1 MKNFQEKSIPLYY
14 QLELIL
20 RTQIRSGDYKPGQAL
35 PTEDKLTKSYG
46 VSRITVR
53 KALSAL
59 EQDGLILKKTGRG
72 SYVSCKIKIL
82 EPMKL
87 SGTIDDIMG
96 MGIKTRVKTL
106 LFDIMASTPHVAEKL
121 AVEPG
126 TPVCRIERL
135 RFVARHPFSHTITYI
150 PNDLGILISKEE
162 LNASPLLH
170 LLEAK
175 HNLKITHG
183 SQTID
188 ATLADSQIA
197 SLLRVSA
204 CAPLLR
210 IKRIVYDVTKRPIE
224 YITILYRSD
233 LYNYTVELVRKESK
247 SHSKW
252 NHSPGTLLPGSIN
265 R

>member
-1 MKNFQEKSIPLYY
+1 MNHFQDKSIPLYY
-14 QLELIL
+14 QLENIL
-20 RTQIRSGDYKPGQAL
+20 RGQIRSGDYKPGQAL
-35 PTEDKLTKSYG
+35 PTEDQLTKSYG

-53 KALSAL
+53 RALSVL

-72 SYVSCKIKIL
+72 SYVSNKIEML

-87 SGTIDDIMG
+87 SGTIDDIIG
-96 MGIKTRVKTL
+96 MGIKTKVKTL
-106 LFDIMASTPHVAEKL
+106 GFDIIASTPHVAEKL

-126 TPVCRIERL
+126 TPVYRIERL
-135 RFVARHPFSHTITYI
+135 RFVVRHPFSHTLTYI
-150 PNDLGILISKEE
+150 PYDLGIKISKKE
-162 LNASPLLH
+162 LQESPLLN

-175 HNLKITHG
+175 YNLKITHG

-188 ATLADSQIA
+188 ATLADGRIA
-197 SLLRVSA
+197 SLLQVSA

-210 IKRIVYDVTKRPIE
+210 IKRVVYDVTKRPIE

-233 LYNYTVELVRKESK
+233 LYNYTVELVRRESQ

-252 NHSPGTLLPGSIN
+252 DHSPDTFSH
-265 R
+265 

>member
-1 MKNFQEKSIPLYY
+1 MSPFQDKSIPLYY
-14 QLELIL
+14 QIENLL
-20 RTQIRSGDYKPGQAL
+20 RGQIRSGDYKPGQAL
-35 PTEDKLTKSYG
+35 PTEDQLTKSYG
-46 VSRITVR
+46 VSRITIR
-53 KALSAL
+53 RALSVL

-72 SYVSCKIKIL
+72 SYVSNKIEML
-82 EPMKL
+82 EAMKL
-87 SGTIDDIMG
+87 TGTIDDIIG
-96 MGIKTRVKTL
+96 MGIKTKVKTL
-106 LFDIMASTPHVAEKL
+106 GLDIIVSTPHVAEKL

-135 RFVARHPFSHTITYI
+135 RSIVRQPFSYTLTYI
-150 PNDLGILISKEE
+150 PSDLAIKISKKE
-162 LNASPLLH
+162 LQEFPLLN

-175 HNLKITHG
+175 YNLKITHG

-188 ATLADSQIA
+188 ATLADSRIA
-197 SLLRVSA
+197 SLLQVST

-210 IKRIVYDVTKRPIE
+210 IKRVVYDVMKRPIE

-233 LYNYTVELVRKESK
+233 LYNYSVELVRRESQ

-252 NHSPGTLLPGSIN
+252 DHSPDTSPK